1 MFSFISLIIFYYCFS
16 PLYIRLGLKAK
27 IQRAEATLVGWRT
40 DQDRAGAPVPIQ
52 DEVLIESR
60 APCPGHLLQPC
71 CLSSTT
77 FANALYKT
85 YLLNS
90 CAPCRRTTS
99 KELCRRD
106 SRNKSESRP
115 SDNQAA
121 KNFNTSRQVLT
132 ATHCHARCWQ
142 QM

>member
-1 MFSFISLIIFYYCFS
+1 M
-16 PLYIRLGLKAK
+16 
-27 IQRAEATLVGWRT
+27 VGWRT

-99 KELCRRD
+99 KELCKRE
-106 SRNKSESRP
+106 SRNKSESRT
-115 SDNQAA
+115 SDSQAA

-132 ATHCHARCWQ
+132 ATPLPCKMLATDVAKSKSFLFCMHYHPYYVCTQLTRGHHV
-142 QM
+142 